1 MNQNSI
7 TCQVDACKVAYY
19 MLAMTIFSNTL
30 SCQALSKSILYLHG
44 CGLIGEA
51 IINSI
56 LVPYRIPINQLI
68 QKDETLV

>member
-1 MNQNSI
+1 
-7 TCQVDACKVAYY
+7 
-19 MLAMTIFSNTL
+19 MLTMTIFSNTL